1 VHAVFR
7 ARVDRLARE
16 ARELLRLASVIG
28 REFVL
33 PLLEKLHSAPRQIP
47 AGLETLTQQDLI
59 HPLRVVP
66 ESAYLIKH
74 ALVQDVV
81 YDMLLLSQ
89 RKALHRQV
97 AVTIEAVYAD
107 RIREQYENLA
117 NHYEKAEVY
126 GKAIDYLEK
135 AANKAASYSS
145 LQDARGYC
153 QRTVALLD
161 RIEET
166 RSEQETRIRITLK
179 WAEIGT
185 GLPTREL
192 AAASARA
199 LQCAKDLGARSEA
212 LSIASWEAHIR
223 TMLGEA
229 ERGLALAR
237 FVIAEGDTGIGDPAV
252 GRAHTV
258 LGMSATWSGR
268 PDSAVE
274 HARLGRP
281 SLQQGM
287 GAFWDGYLLI
297 MGGLSAAFV
306 GDFKTSTQWLNQA
319 AELPATER
327 SIEPWTH
334 IYVGYSFNEHAQWAR
349 ASASS
354 RKGSDIARRLDD
366 PWPAAWGRV
375 TDGYAQFMAGAH
387 REGHSMLRQAV
398 GDLEA
403 RGLLY
408 TISWAYALLAEASLI
423 LDDVESGMKLA
434 QASKDSLRDGDRI
447 AEPMTYR
454 ALAIGA
460 ALSEPVEWANVLS
473 NLQAA
478 IDIARSAGR
487 LPQAALSHFRYAE
500 CSHKK
505 GDLPTALEQLS
516 QAESLFAGMGMA
528 WWSGQAAGLR
538 ARINGCEPFV
548 WFAPYV
554 DGPPKLAS

>member
-1 VHAVFR
+1 
-7 ARVDRLARE
+7 
-16 ARELLRLASVIG
+16 
-28 REFVL
+28 
-33 PLLEKLHSAPRQIP
+33 
-47 AGLETLTQQDLI
+47 
-59 HPLRVVP
+59 
-66 ESAYLIKH
+66 
-74 ALVQDVV
+74 
-81 YDMLLLSQ
+81 
-89 RKALHRQV
+89 
-97 AVTIEAVYAD
+97 
-107 RIREQYENLA
+107 
-117 NHYEKAEVY
+117 
-126 GKAIDYLEK
+126 
-135 AANKAASYSS
+135 
-145 LQDARGYC
+145 
-153 QRTVALLD
+153 
-161 RIEET
+161 
-166 RSEQETRIRITLK
+166 
-179 WAEIGT
+179 
-185 GLPTREL
+185 
-192 AAASARA
+192 
-199 LQCAKDLGARSEA
+199 
-212 LSIASWEAHIR
+212 
-223 TMLGEA
+223 
-229 ERGLALAR
+229 
-237 FVIAEGDTGIGDPAV
+237 
-252 GRAHTV
+252 
-258 LGMSATWSGR
+258 
-268 PDSAVE
+268 
-274 HARLGRP
+274 
-281 SLQQGM
+281 M